1 MTGSQTVWA
10 KYDPNSI
17 DVAYQGGVWQSFVGN
32 VTMDIQASLET
43 YANAMLADPAFT
55 DTLLFVTLP
64 LRPLKLT
71 NVGTTY
77 MAVSTSTEVSI

>member
-1 MTGSQTVWA
+1 
-10 KYDPNSI
+10 
-17 DVAYQGGVWQSFVGN
+17 
-32 VTMDIQASLET
+32 MDIQASLET